1 MKNSGDHESLCV
13 NHRTRRKEYVSNS
26 QARFSCLISLS
37 GRYRATVDSKL
48 FTVRTVIMRLC
59 VVFTPVVIQ
68 VTSVLLS
75 DFFMG
80 LIPSKLF
87 FKPKMHKI
95 GHFAFHEKMQ
105 PGFSKS
111 STTSVRYLDE
121 TLYISMINWG
131 EVCIIW
137 GDIDASISMS
147 RGNSAQREAF
157 V

>member
-13 NHRTRRKEYVSNS
+13 NLRTRRKEQVSNS

-37 GRYRATVDSKL
+37 GRYRATLDSKL

-95 GHFAFHEKMQ
+95 GLFQWTQLLAF
-105 PGFSKS
+105 
-111 STTSVRYLDE
+111 
-121 TLYISMINWG
+121 
-131 EVCIIW
+131 CIPSEN
-137 GDIDASISMS
+137 AA
-147 RGNSAQREAF
+147 RVFQ
-157 V
+157 VLHHQC